1 MKDEDKDVVPEVK
14 KFNLSVEE
22 EADNIDKAIFRIE
35 ALLKSRVESD
45 DLKKGFITQEVG
57 KYIEKLKDG
66 RDHLSQCLAK
76 DEKSWIDRRSQSMKK
91 LIEA

>member
-45 DLKKGFITQEVG
+45 DLKKGFIT
-57 KYIEKLKDG
+57 
-66 RDHLSQCLAK
+66 
-76 DEKSWIDRRSQSMKK
+76 
-91 LIEA
+91 